1 MTPPTLRFMLS
12 NELQYV
18 DAIYSGLYIKGKMD
32 IGT

>member
-1 MTPPTLRFMLS
+1 MAPPTLRFMLT

-18 DAIYSGLYIKGKMD
+18 DAIYSGLYIKGKIN